1 MILIVIVL
9 AAIGIMYAIV
19 GRAFRTE
26 DVALTLG
33 AG

>member
-1 MILIVIVL
+1 MILIFIVL

-19 GRAFRTE
+19 GRAFKTE
-26 DVALTLG
+26 DLALSLG